1 MMGSTD
7 PLELPVKCSV
17 AVVLRCA
24 ARPGEFLA
32 VRRPPDDDRL
42 PDVWGLPA
50 VTLRTGELPEAAVRR
65 LGREKLGADIQASRF
80 VGVRAA
86 DRQDHL
92 LILMD
97 LEAGGQGGQEGL
109 VEGAEKLCQQGL
121 NTRRRSEREPAT
133 THDILPQLSVY
144 SSEAQH
150 RREQDGLAQ
159 VGEKSRET

>member
-97 LEAGGQGGQEGL
+97 LEAELQSGEPDVRAARTENTSYVEQRWTGSAELLCEAAVRGSVCSRILLEAEGI
-109 VEGAEKLCQQGL
+109 
-121 NTRRRSEREPAT
+121 P
-133 THDILPQLSVY
+133 Y
-144 SSEAQH
+144 
-150 RREQDGLAQ
+150 
-159 VGEKSRET
+159 